1 LTLWF
6 ILPSV
11 LSGFFAVAYGVL
23 PVLPLCNNS
32 ANGRNRP
39 ARHIFALTVRRLCR
53 WRHRSQVIEN
63 RGVVM
68 SSGAVMPLSRLLG
81 FFSRTARRAAAGASA
96 SDSEA
101 ERFFALRHHSF
112 KLFLTAWNT
121 FQETMTALE
130 YTLCCDHPFGLYR
143 VRALCTSMATQAF
156 QCIKQLER
164 LDPAPCEA
172 LYARFAEL
180 QKMVADDVYEPES
193 CLLGPLVLPLGP
205 DETDMGALSGEGR
218 SPLVDPVTLRLED
231 VRRRLPGLIS
241 RGFVVTAV
249 GCQHFFQSG
258 DLQSEI
264 NRRIQAAGGLAPKHL
279 AKLSRSLGQLVEDT
293 PMPQDLAAEILTA
306 VARLRASCPEGM
318 RLVLRGRLWPP
329 EAQGSDD
336 PGLVLWGP
344 SVPLEATDEEV
355 LHAVQLTLARK
366 QRAQALVYRRARGLT
381 EAGAGVC
388 VTCMAVEDG
397 SWGGLAHSCSPV
409 KAHGDHAHVYACRGL
424 PQELDYSVLPAD
436 HATVDRRPPYDVI
449 SLVGPPGTARPLLEA
464 DTAREVAAL
473 ALDLEADFGWPVS
486 LSWVRTPQGHLRLLL
501 ARPIPLPVDAVDM
514 PPVTADVRSNLRLTG
529 GYTVSPGRV
538 AGPVCVARRWEEAR
552 RFPAGGILVVPDDN
566 YRWGAL
572 MDRAAGIIAEE
583 GLPGSRL
590 ASLAREFGKP
600 AIFGLDNATE
610 ILKSGQRI
618 TLCSDICQV
627 YVDRLESL
635 LPNVPP
641 GRDYMPGSPVYRILQ
656 KASARILPLTMDVDS
671 PEFRASNCQTYHD
684 IARYC
689 HERAVSAM
697 FSLGAEKKYAPQRVK
712 QLRDKVLKQF
722 WVVNL
727 SDGFA
732 VTPPGPVIDIEQI
745 SSVPM
750 RALWHG
756 MNAYAWQGPPPVD
769 GKGFLSVLFEA
780 TANPNLDPAA
790 QTAYFSEK
798 NYFMISRD
806 YCSLHSRFGFH
817 FVSVEARLGER
828 TPENYLTFHLRGGA
842 ANIERR
848 ILRVRFVAEI
858 LWEFGFAPMVRNDA
872 VSATL
877 KGMDREE
884 GEFLL
889 AVAGYM
895 TIHTRQLDMIM
906 QDAAQVAARREE
918 MLEHCRMLFKGEKLP
933 QAATGVEES

>member
-1 LTLWF
+1 
-6 ILPSV
+6 
-11 LSGFFAVAYGVL
+11 
-23 PVLPLCNNS
+23 
-32 ANGRNRP
+32 
-39 ARHIFALTVRRLCR
+39 
-53 WRHRSQVIEN
+53 
-63 RGVVM
+63 M
-68 SSGAVMPLSRLLG
+68 SLSRLLG
-81 FFSRTARRAAAGASA
+81 FFTRSARRAAASVTA

-101 ERFFALRHHSF
+101 EHFFALRHHSF

-143 VRALCTSMATQAF
+143 VRALCTSMATQVF
-156 QCIKQLER
+156 QCVKQLER
-164 LDPAPCEA
+164 LDPAPCQA

-180 QKMVADDVYEPES
+180 QKNVADDVYEPEV
-193 CLLGPLVLPLGP
+193 CLLGPLVLPLGE
-205 DETDMGALSGEGR
+205 DSDLEALSGQGGF
-218 SPLVDPVTLRLED
+218 PLVDPATLRLEE
-231 VRRRLPGLIS
+231 VRRRHPQLAP
-241 RGFVVTAV
+241 RGFAITMA
-249 GCQHFFQSG
+249 GCQHFLQSN

-279 AKLSRSLGQLVEDT
+279 AKLSRGLGQLVEDT
-293 PMPQDLAAEILTA
+293 PLPPDLEQEIRAAL
-306 VARLRASCPEGM
+306 ARLRASSQHESM

-329 EAQGSDD
+329 EARGSDD
-336 PGLVLWGP
+336 PGLILWGP
-344 SVPLEATDEEV
+344 SVPLDASDEEI

-381 EAGAGVC
+381 DAGAGVC
-388 VTCMAVEDG
+388 ITCMAVEEG

-409 KAHGDHAHVYACRGL
+409 RAHGELVHVYACQGL

-436 HATVDRRPPYDVI
+436 HATVDRQPPHEIV
-449 SLVGPPGTARPLLEA
+449 SLAGPDDAPCLVLDA
-464 DTAREVAAL
+464 DTARDVAAL
-473 ALDLEADFGWPVS
+473 ALELEELLGCPVS
-486 LSWVRTPQGHLRLLL
+486 LSWVRTPQGELRLLL
-501 ARPIPLPVDAVDM
+501 VRPIPLPVDAVDM
-514 PPVTADVRSNLRLTG
+514 PPVLPEVGPNLRLSG

-538 AGPVCVARRWEEAR
+538 AGPVCVARRWEDAR
-552 RFPAGGILVVPDDN
+552 RFPPGGILVVPDDN

-572 MDRAAGIIAEE
+572 MDRVAGIIAKE
-583 GLPGSRL
+583 GLAGSRL

-600 AIFGLDNATE
+600 AIFGMAGALDTLEN
-610 ILKSGQRI
+610 GQSI

-627 YVDRLESL
+627 YADRQESL

-671 PEFRASNCQTYHD
+671 PEFKAANCQTYHD

-732 VTPPGPVIDIEQI
+732 VTPSGPVIDIDQI
-745 SSVPM
+745 ASVPM
-750 RALWHG
+750 RALWRG
-756 MNAYAWQGPPPVD
+756 MNAYPWQGPPPVD

-848 ILRVRFVAEI
+848 ILRVRFVSEI
-858 LWEFGFAPMVRNDA
+858 LWEFGFAPTVRNDA

-884 GEFLL
+884 GELLL
-889 AVAGYM
+889 AIAGYM

-918 MLEHCRMLFKGEKLP
+918 MLNHCRMLFRGESLAQDAP
-933 QAATGVEES
+933 GVEEKQACP

>member
-1 LTLWF
+1 
-6 ILPSV
+6 
-11 LSGFFAVAYGVL
+11 
-23 PVLPLCNNS
+23 
-32 ANGRNRP
+32 
-39 ARHIFALTVRRLCR
+39 
-53 WRHRSQVIEN
+53 
-63 RGVVM
+63 
-68 SSGAVMPLSRLLG
+68 MPLSRLFG
-81 FFSRTARRAAAGASA
+81 FFSRSAKRAASGTA
-96 SDSEA
+96 SDDEA
-101 ERFFALRHHSF
+101 ERYFALRHHSF

-143 VRALCTSMATQAF
+143 VRALCTSMATQVF
-156 QCIKQLER
+156 QCVKQLER

-172 LYARFAEL
+172 LYARFGEL
-180 QKMVADDVYEPES
+180 QKMVADDVYEPEL
-193 CLLGPLVLPLGP
+193 CLLGPMVLPL
-205 DETDMGALSGEGR
+205 DEDADIQALSGQGDF
-218 SPLVDPVTLRLED
+218 PLVDPVTLRLEE
-231 VRRRLPGLIS
+231 VRRSHPHLVP
-241 RGFVVTAV
+241 RGFVITMA
-249 GCQHFFQSG
+249 GCQHFLQCG
-258 DLQSEI
+258 DLQSEV

-279 AKLSRSLGQLVEDT
+279 TKLSSSLGQLVEDT
-293 PMPQDLAAEILTA
+293 PMPQDLIQEICAAL
-306 VARLRASCPEGM
+306 ARLRASCPQEGM

-329 EAQGSDD
+329 EAHGNDD
-336 PGLVLWGP
+336 PGLILWGP
-344 SVPLEATDEEV
+344 SVPLNASDEEI
-355 LHAVQLTLARK
+355 LHAVHITLARK

-381 EAGAGVC
+381 DAGSGVC
-388 VTCMAVEDG
+388 ISCLAVEDG
-397 SWGGLAHSCSPV
+397 AFGGLAHSSSPV
-409 KAHGDHAHVYACRGL
+409 RAHGDQVHVYASRGL
-424 PQELDYSVLPAD
+424 PQELDYSVLPAE
-436 HATVDRRPPYDVI
+436 HATLDRRAPHEIISFTSPDSSPPVLDAH
-449 SLVGPPGTARPLLEA
+449 TARDVAVLALKLEA
-464 DTAREVAAL
+464 CL
-473 ALDLEADFGWPVS
+473 GCPVS
-486 LSWVRTPQGHLRLLL
+486 LSWVRSPQGELRLLL
-501 ARPIPLPVDAVDM
+501 VRPIPLPIDAVDM
-514 PPVTADVRSNLRLTG
+514 PPVLPNVRASLSLSG

-538 AGPVCVARRWEEAR
+538 AGQVCVARRWEDAR
-552 RFPAGGILVVPDDN
+552 RFPPGGILVVPDDN

-572 MDRAAGIIAEE
+572 IDRVAGIIAEE
-583 GLPGSRL
+583 GLAGSRL

-600 AIFGLDNATE
+600 VIFGMPGAMDK
-610 ILKSGQRI
+610 LKNGQRI

-627 YVDRLESL
+627 YVDRQESL

-641 GRDYMPGSPVYRILQ
+641 GRDYMPGSPVFRILQ

-671 PEFRASNCQTYHD
+671 PEFRAANCQTYHD

-727 SDGFA
+727 SDGFST
-732 VTPPGPVIDIEQI
+732 VPPGPVIDISEI
-745 SSVPM
+745 TSVPM
-750 RALWHG
+750 CALWHG
-756 MNAYAWQGPPPVD
+756 MNAYPWQGPPPVD

-817 FVSVEARLGER
+817 FVSVEARLGDR

-884 GEFLL
+884 GELLL
-889 AVAGYM
+889 AIAGYM

-906 QDAAQVAARREE
+906 QDAIQVAAKREE
-918 MLEHCRMLFKGEKLP
+918 MLNHCRMLFRGESLSL
-933 QAATGVEES
+933 ATADVEETQPCP

>member
-1 LTLWF
+1 
-6 ILPSV
+6 
-11 LSGFFAVAYGVL
+11 
-23 PVLPLCNNS
+23 
-32 ANGRNRP
+32 
-39 ARHIFALTVRRLCR
+39 
-53 WRHRSQVIEN
+53 
-63 RGVVM
+63 
-68 SSGAVMPLSRLLG
+68 MPLSRLLG
-81 FFSRTARRAAAGASA
+81 FFSRSAKRAVSGTA

-101 ERFFALRHHSF
+101 EHYFALRHHSF

-143 VRALCTSMATQAF
+143 VRALCTSMATQVF
-156 QCIKQLER
+156 QCVKQLER
-164 LDPAPCEA
+164 LDPGPCEA
-172 LYARFAEL
+172 LYVRFGEL
-180 QKMVADDVYEPES
+180 QKMVADDVYEPEL
-193 CLLGPLVLPLGP
+193 CLLGPLVLPL
-205 DETDMGALSGEGR
+205 DEDTDIEALSGQGEF
-218 SPLVDPVTLRLED
+218 PLVDPVTLRLEE
-231 VRRRLPGLIS
+231 VRRCHPHLVPK
-241 RGFVVTAV
+241 GFVITMA
-249 GCQHFFQSG
+249 GCQHFLQSG
-258 DLQSEI
+258 ELQSEI

-293 PMPQDLAAEILTA
+293 PLPLDLIEDICSAL
-306 VARLRASCPEGM
+306 ARLRASCPQEGM

-329 EAQGSDD
+329 EARGSDD
-336 PGLVLWGP
+336 PGLILWGP
-344 SVPLEATDEEV
+344 SVPLNAPDEEI
-355 LHAVQLTLARK
+355 LHAVQITLARK

-381 EAGAGVC
+381 EAGTGVC
-388 VTCMAVEDG
+388 ISCMAVEDG
-397 SWGGLAHSCSPV
+397 AWGGLAHSCSPV
-409 KAHGDHAHVYACRGL
+409 RAHGEQVHIYASHGL

-436 HATVDRRPPYDVI
+436 HATVDRRPPHEII
-449 SLVGPPGTARPLLEA
+449 SLTSPDNAVRPALDA
-464 DTAREVAAL
+464 DTAKDIAAL
-473 ALDLEADFGWPVS
+473 ALEMEAYLSCPVS
-486 LSWVRTPQGHLRLLL
+486 ISWVRTPQGELRLLL
-501 ARPIPLPVDAVDM
+501 VRPIPLPVDAVDM
-514 PPVTADVRSNLRLTG
+514 PPVLPEVRASLRLSG

-538 AGPVCVARRWEEAR
+538 AGTVCVARRWEDAR
-552 RFPAGGILVVPDDN
+552 RFPPGGILVVPDDN

-583 GLPGSRL
+583 GLTGSRL

-600 AIFGLDNATE
+600 VIFGLAGAMDT
-610 ILKSGQRI
+610 LKNGQRI

-627 YVDRLESL
+627 YVDRQESL

-671 PEFRASNCQTYHD
+671 PEFKAANCQTYHD

-727 SDGFA
+727 SDGFLT
-732 VTPPGPVIDIEQI
+732 VPSGPVIDIEQI
-745 SSVPM
+745 ASVPM

-756 MNAYAWQGPPPVD
+756 MNAYPWQGPPPVD

-817 FVSVEARLGER
+817 FVSVEARLGDR

-884 GEFLL
+884 GELLL
-889 AVAGYM
+889 AIAGYM

-918 MLEHCRMLFKGEKLP
+918 MLNHCRMLFRGESLS
-933 QAATGVEES
+933 QATTDVEEKQTCP